1 MSAYIHFF
9 VRSDD
14 KFIRLDTYSRSSM
27 MFQEIA
33 EEIPYEK
40 VRCLKTLELED
51 FRSCFETDIDRRNDR
66 IEELKRQKET
76 IYSFN
81 NSVRE
86 KLEAVREIDEQ
97 IDEEKEEAEELER
110 CINFINGLIQIN
122 RQNEVDNMIYC
133 SYERFDPTVE
143 DIVEE

>member
-1 MSAYIHFF
+1 M
-9 VRSDD
+9 
-14 KFIRLDTYSRSSM
+14 
-27 MFQEIA
+27 
-33 EEIPYEK
+33 
-40 VRCLKTLELED
+40 KTLELED